1 MRLPR
6 AFFARDARLVA
17 EELLGMSLVRVLPG
31 GSRLRGTI
39 VETEA
44 YLPDDRASHSF
55 RGRTARNAPMFM
67 RPGTAYVY
75 LIYGMH
81 TCFNIST
88 GTASLGA
95 AVLIRALAPVEGLAI
110 MQNLR
115 SLKDLRSSE
124 LCRGPGNL
132 CKAMAIGRELSGY
145 DMHQR
150 GSVIFVAR
158 GHGLPAQDIG
168 ASPRIGVRGDEAAIS
183 APWRYYIMGEPSV
196 SGRRQSPRHRPSMR
210 ALATHG

>member
-1 MRLPR
+1 MKLPR
-6 AFFARDARLVA
+6 SFFARDARQVA
-17 EELLGMSLVRVLPG
+17 RELLGASLVRILPDG
-31 GSRLRGTI
+31 TRLRGMI

-44 YLPDDRASHSF
+44 YLPDDRASHSY

-75 LIYGMH
+75 FIYGMH

-88 GTASLGA
+88 GAAGEGA
-95 AVLIRALAPVEGLAI
+95 AVLIRALAPLEGLAA
-110 MQNLR
+110 MQ
-115 SLKDLRSSE
+115 DLRSSDILKPSE

-145 DMHQR
+145 DMQQR
-150 GSVIFVAR
+150 GSAIYVTR
-158 GHGLPAQDIG
+158 GDAPPAEDIG
-168 ASPRIGVRGDEAAIS
+168 ASSRIGVRGDDAAQR
-183 APWRYYIMGEPSV
+183 APWRYFIVGEPSV
-196 SGRRQSPRHRPSMR
+196 SGRRQSPRHSPSMR